1 LKRLD
6 LYNSSQK
13 LLTVKKNFVKQVF
26 YTTLFVSALMILVSF
41 RYKSFDIT
49 LSLAIGIAI
58 SFCTSLAL
66 WQFIKYMFRDL
77 NPEAFATDGSYST
90 KSGSTMK
97 SLLFTFMG
105 TGKILVLT
113 LVLFLVFKYLSVNA
127 LALFIGVSIVQ
138 LVVLSMVISM
148 VLVNFLNN
156 AKHDSDT
163 FEEDQSSDC
172 DNIVTTKSESVSKI
186 NSHQIAENTL

>member
-1 LKRLD
+1 MD
-6 LYNSSQK
+6 LFNKSQK
-13 LLTVKKNFVKQVF
+13 LLTVKKNFIKQVF
-26 YTTLFVSALMILVSF
+26 YTTLFVSVLMILVSF

-66 WQFIKYMFRDL
+66 WQFITYMFRDL
-77 NPEAFATDGSYST
+77 NPDTFAADGSHSS
-90 KSGSTMK
+90 KSASTMK

-148 VLVNFLNN
+148 VLVNFLNK
-156 AKHDSDT
+156 AKDEGGVSD
-163 FEEDQSSDC
+163 DRQSSGC
-172 DNIVTTKSESVSKI
+172 NNNVTIKSESSSKI
-186 NSHQIAENTL
+186 HSHQIAENTL

>member
-1 LKRLD
+1 LD
-6 LYNSSQK
+6 LYNKAQT

-26 YTTLFVSALMILVSF
+26 YTTLFVSVLMILISF
-41 RYKSFDIT
+41 RYKSFDLT
-49 LSLAIGIAI
+49 LSLAIGIII

-77 NPEAFATDGSYST
+77 NPETFADDGSRSS

-148 VLVNFLNN
+148 VLVNFLNK
-156 AKHDSDT
+156 AKDEGAVSD
-163 FEEDQSSDC
+163 DQQSSERN
-172 DNIVTTKSESVSKI
+172 NIVADKSESVSKI
-186 NSHQIAENTL
+186 HSHQIAENTL

>member
-1 LKRLD
+1 MD
-6 LYNSSQK
+6 LYNK
-13 LLTVKKNFVKQVF
+13 AHKMLTVKKNFVKQAL
-26 YTTLFVSALMILVSF
+26 YTTLFVSVLMILVSF
-41 RYKSFDIT
+41 RYKSFDLT
-49 LSLAIGIAI
+49 LSLTIGIVI

-66 WQFIKYMFRDL
+66 WQFIKYMFREL
-77 NPEAFATDGSYST
+77 NPATFAADGSGS
-90 KSGSTMK
+90 KKGSTTK

-148 VLVNFLNN
+148 VLVNFLNR
-156 AKHDSDT
+156 AKDEGGMSD
-163 FEEDQSSDC
+163 DHQSSECNNDVA
-172 DNIVTTKSESVSKI
+172 IKSESVSKI
-186 NSHQIAENTL
+186 HSHQIAENTL

>member
-1 LKRLD
+1 MD

-49 LSLAIGIAI
+49 LSLAIGITI

-77 NPEAFATDGSYST
+77 NPEAFAADGARSSKST
-90 KSGSTMK
+90 STMK

-148 VLVNFLNN
+148 VLVNFLNR
-156 AKHDSDT
+156 AKDEGGVSD
-163 FEEDQSSDC
+163 DRQSSECNND
-172 DNIVTTKSESVSKI
+172 VTIKSESESKI
-186 NSHQIAENTL
+186 HSHQIAENTL

>member
-1 LKRLD
+1 MD

-49 LSLAIGIAI
+49 LSLAIGITI

-77 NPEAFATDGSYST
+77 NPEAFAADGARSSKST
-90 KSGSTMK
+90 STMK

-148 VLVNFLNN
+148 VLVNFLNK
-156 AKHDSDT
+156 AKDEGGMSD
-163 FEEDQSSDC
+163 DHQSSECNNDVA
-172 DNIVTTKSESVSKI
+172 IKSESVSKI
-186 NSHQIAENTL
+186 HSHQIAETTL

>member
-1 LKRLD
+1 MD
-6 LYNSSQK
+6 LYNKAQT

-26 YTTLFVSALMILVSF
+26 YTTLFVSILMILVSF
-41 RYKSFDIT
+41 RYKSFDLT
-49 LSLAIGIAI
+49 LSLAIGIII

-77 NPEAFATDGSYST
+77 NPDTFSDDGSRSS

-127 LALFIGVSIVQ
+127 LALFIGISIVQ

-148 VLVNFLNN
+148 VLVNFLNR
-156 AKHDSDT
+156 AKDEGGVSD
-163 FEEDQSSDC
+163 DRQSSECNND
-172 DNIVTTKSESVSKI
+172 VTIKSESVSKI
-186 NSHQIAENTL
+186 HSHQIAENTL